1 MKLNSITPAEM
12 MIILE
17 GLSMVVVKSRNESD
31 KKKVQITQQLHDR
44 LNDYTTDFIKSQKQE
59 EE

>member
-12 MIILE
+12 MVILE

-31 KKKVQITQQLHDR
+31 KKKVQTTQQLHDR
-44 LNDYTTDFIKSQKQE
+44 LNDYTTDFINSQKQE

>member
-44 LNDYTTDFIKSQKQE
+44 LNDYTTDFINSQKQE